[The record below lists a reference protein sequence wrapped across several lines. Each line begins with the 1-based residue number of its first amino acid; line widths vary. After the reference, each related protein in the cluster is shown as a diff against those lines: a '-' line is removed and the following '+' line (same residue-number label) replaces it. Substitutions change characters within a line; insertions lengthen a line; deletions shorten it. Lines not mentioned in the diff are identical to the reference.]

1 MNLDITEEDKKFIM
15 NYGIFKFAKLNISFS
30 LFDLASS
37 ICDSIVLII
46 LKYDLN
52 LKIDQSLHR
61 IKKIYENIMNGYL
74 TLFKLESYE
83 LDFLNSSILYK
94 LSLKILSLELN
105 VIQNELLNEKSINS
119 CWSLFDVLFLNK
131 F

>member
-52 LKIDQSLHR
+52 LKIDHSLHI